1 MCCTASLRS
10 RSSRFHRGFTCFEIQ
25 DFNKRERL
33 RVLVGKLKKSA
44 GCTWNLIQAT
54 PSYTICPSVF
64 CVSEKSAAEV
74 CDVRTPYAPHLLE
87 LWLPALT
94 VPLDAAWTS
103 ILLDVHDS
111 LMLVVRLSK
120 HLLYCGM
127 EWRYARNIQTRLCG
141 VLCVCHF
148 MALHGQGARDARL
161 KRLKSS
167 HWWAWT
173 IAGLIVNQ

>member
-10 RSSRFHRGFTCFEIQ
+10 RSSSRFHRGFTCFEIQ

-33 RVLVGKLKKSA
+33 RVLIGKLKKSA

-103 ILLDVHDS
+103 YFLMFMTHWCS
-111 LMLVVRLSK
+111 LYVYQSTCYTVGWSGDMLGIFKRDCAVS
-120 HLLYCGM
+120 CASAIS
-127 EWRYARNIQTRLCG
+127 WRCTVKERETR
-141 VLCVCHF
+141 VLKDWK
-148 MALHGQGARDARL
+148 ALIGGPEQL
-161 KRLKSS
+161 Q
-167 HWWAWT
+167 
-173 IAGLIVNQ
+173 V